1 MFCIVYPLRDSGS
14 WNSVHAIIERGPL
27 QGCLYFGPVEKG
39 LRERFGRRAQI
50 ARLRALSDPTRA
62 IAHDLHWARTLVV
75 RDGGV
80 LITGTEL
87 HPRGLK
93 SSPVKVAQ
101 SWWCMFDVERAYTA
115 MLKMNV
121 RSATGFHPND
131 D

>member
-1 MFCIVYPLRDSGS
+1 MFCIVYPLRESGN
-14 WNSVHAIIERGPL
+14 WNSVHAILDRGPL
-27 QGCLYFGPVEKG
+27 QGCLYFGPVDKK
-39 LRERFGRRAQI
+39 LRERFGRNAQV
-50 ARLRALSDPTRA
+50 ARLRALSDQERPIGR
-62 IAHDLHWARTLVV
+62 DLHWARTLVV

-80 LITGTEL
+80 LISGTEL

-93 SSPVKVAQ
+93 SSPDKVAQ
-101 SWWCMFDVERAYTA
+101 TWWCMFDVERAYTA